1 MEITIL
7 ESALILAPLTA
18 LALVILGYRGK
29 LHFGITL
36 CAGIVSIMIAF
47 AAVALVYLHLFNLSL
62 LWALPLA
69 VLMDF
74 ALLGVAFGYSW
85 KLLLKTLLAFAMAAA
100 AVLVTL
106 FILYA
111 GLLACSSIF

>member
-74 ALLGVAFGYSW
+74 AAQNAARVRDGGRGGPCHAFHTVCRPARLQLDLLITP
-85 KLLLKTLLAFAMAAA
+85 KRM
-100 AVLVTL
+100 
-106 FILYA
+106 IL
-111 GLLACSSIF
+111 